1 MAPSATSTS
10 ISTFLMSHGTLL
22 VLEPRRQTNA
32 DLKSANEV
40 LVLIHEMVLAYCS
53 PFLILLLYYYILYYY
68 YIIIPCEQ
76 RLLSCMAFS
85 VYEVTREACL
95 SRSWLMTLK
104 TLKVMQKDKP
114 LLAGYTYHSIS
125 VSFDAT

>member
-1 MAPSATSTS
+1 
-10 ISTFLMSHGTLL
+10 
-22 VLEPRRQTNA
+22 
-32 DLKSANEV
+32 
-40 LVLIHEMVLAYCS
+40 
-53 PFLILLLYYYILYYY
+53 
-68 YIIIPCEQ
+68 
-76 RLLSCMAFS
+76 MAFS

-104 TLKVMQKDKP
+104 ALKVMQKDKP

>member
-1 MAPSATSTS
+1 MHLNMLAFFCNKQYHRKVFFFKK
-10 ISTFLMSHGTLL
+10 ILL
-22 VLEPRRQTNA
+22 F
-32 DLKSANEV
+32 
-40 LVLIHEMVLAYCS
+40 I
-53 PFLILLLYYYILYYY
+53 IIIIIIILLYYYNI
-68 YIIIPCEQ
+68 IIVIIPCEQ

-104 TLKVMQKDKP
+104 ALKVMQKDKP

>member
-1 MAPSATSTS
+1 MH
-10 ISTFLMSHGTLL
+10 L
-22 VLEPRRQTNA
+22 N
-32 DLKSANEV
+32 
-40 LVLIHEMVLAYCS
+40 VLAFFFS
-53 PFLILLLYYYILYYY
+53 INSTAGKFFFKIIIIIVII
-68 YIIIPCEQ
+68 IIIPCEQ

>member
-1 MAPSATSTS
+1 MHLNVLDFFCNKQYRRKVS
-10 ISTFLMSHGTLL
+10 FLKRLL
-22 VLEPRRQTNA
+22 L
-32 DLKSANEV
+32 L
-40 LVLIHEMVLAYCS
+40 LIIIIIL
-53 PFLILLLYYYILYYY
+53 LLLLLLLLYYYILYYY

-76 RLLSCMAFS
+76 RLLSWMAFS

-104 TLKVMQKDKP
+104 TLKVMHKDKP

-125 VSFDAT
+125 VSSDAT